1 MRRPWAALPDLICPS
16 PRRLAADEPLPAR
29 YAPMGA
35 SQSYGDAAIALD
47 GVTPLAAA
55 RGLLRFDAV
64 RGRVRVAAG
73 TPVAEIV
80 AAVGP
85 HGWMLPAIPGAARA
99 TIGGVVA
106 VDAHGKDADHG
117 PIGRHVRA
125 VIVRRSDVEGPL
137 RLTPADPRFA
147 AVVGGFGA
155 GGLITEI
162 ELALY
167 RIAGPAVRVTTIP
180 FADPAEW
187 LSIAEERRA
196 NLVVASMCLD
206 GSRTDGTGA
215 IALGRWSEG
224 PIDFTPADALPL
236 PPLPLL
242 RGPLG
247 RTVLGLRALLAHRA
261 SERLVSA
268 RSALWPMAGA
278 EAYGPLAGGIVQHHA
293 RLPRAT
299 AIDVIAEM
307 TALLRRAGVVSPLVA
322 LKRFTAPSL
331 APLGFVAPGVSIA
344 IDLPLDGVSTHAL
357 LRRLA
362 TLTVEAG
369 GAVYLAKDS
378 GGIDPALAARAYPR
392 AAEAL
397 VYRDPASHPAILTR
411 LFPELLR

>member
-1 MRRPWAALPDLICPS
+1 MRRPWAALPDITSPS

-47 GVTPLAAA
+47 SVTPLAAA

-73 TPVAEIV
+73 TPVADLV

-85 HGWMLPAIPGAARA
+85 HGWMLPAVPGAARA
-99 TIGGVVA
+99 TIGGIVA

-125 VIVRRSDVEGPL
+125 VTVRRSDVEGPL

-155 GGLITEI
+155 GGLITEV
-162 ELALY
+162 ELALH
-167 RIAGPAVRVTTIP
+167 RIAGPAVRLTTIP

-187 LSIAEERRA
+187 LAIAEEHRA
-196 NLVVASMCLD
+196 DLVVASMRLD
-206 GSRTDGTGA
+206 GSRADGTGA
-215 IALGRWSEG
+215 IALGRWSAG
-224 PIDFTPADALPL
+224 PVDFSPAAALPL
-236 PPLPLL
+236 PALPLL
-242 RGPLG
+242 RGPFG
-247 RTVLGLRALLAHRA
+247 RTLLGARALLAHRA

-268 RSALWPMAGA
+268 RAALWPMAGFA
-278 EAYGPLAGGIVQHHA
+278 AYGPIAGGIVQHHA
-293 RLPRAT
+293 RLPRAV
-299 AIDVIAEM
+299 ALDVIAEL
-307 TALLRRAGVVSPLVA
+307 TALLRRAGVASPLVA
-322 LKRFTAPSL
+322 LKRFTTPSR

-344 IDLPLDGVSTHAL
+344 IDLPLEGVSTHAL

-378 GGIDPALAARAYPR
+378 GGIDAGLAARAYPR

-397 VYRDPASHPAILTR
+397 AHRDPASHPAILVR